1 VIHVADT
8 HAFIWLLTGQE
19 RRLGRA
25 ATRVVER
32 ASRGLGELRVS
43 AASLHELSRLLER
56 GRIRTPHGWSWWL
69 ARLRE
74 TAGIATEPV
83 TVDDVD
89 AARAFTMLDDPFD
102 RLVAG
107 TAVRL
112 EAPLL
117 TADERIAKSS
127 IVDVVW

>member
-1 VIHVADT
+1 MIHVADT
-8 HAFIWLLTGQE
+8 HAFIWLMTGQE

-69 ARLRE
+69 TRLRA
-74 TAGIATEPV
+74 TTGIAAEPV

-89 AARAFTMLDDPFD
+89 AARAFTMLGDPFD

-117 TADERIAKSS
+117 TADERIARSS